1 MICPVCKSDMID
13 VEHEGIELDYCTDCR
28 GVWFDAEELEL
39 LLGRMGF
46 GDHGLSL
53 DDMLSRPQAETSE
66 RKRRCPICGRKM
78 KKATIGRQPEVLID
92 VCPRG
97 DGLWFDGG
105 EVTELIKHLAKEPS
119 KEGDSQQQA
128 IAFLG
133 DVFKA
138 QE

>member
-46 GDHGLSL
+46 GDHGLPL
-53 DDMLSRPQAETSE
+53 DDMLSRPQVETSE

-78 KKATIGRQPEVLID
+78 KKAAIGRQPEVLID
-92 VCPRG
+92 VCPQG

-105 EVTELIKHLAKEPS
+105 EVAELIKHLAREPS
-119 KEGDSQQQA
+119 KKGNSQQQA